1 ADGKARA
8 DYRAHV
14 TDQYSNPVKGISV
27 AWSGGKTAVF
37 TAAGPVTTDDQG
49 NATNGLTSTTVLQD
63 VAPVATVNSAVKG
76 STTATADRKV
86 NFVANAGTA
95 TLDGITVKDDA
106 GKTVDTLPVG
116 TTAASVFHASATVV
130 DGNGNPV
137 AGQNVTWSLDQAACG
152 GTDEAKLSTVTA
164 TTDSAGHSTATV
176 ASISPYHVCS
186 GLKLSAAVG
195 TAGHKTTTLNYIAE
209 EASANVK
216 TVALP
221 GGAKTTYTAD
231 GKDTAT
237 WNATVA
243 DQYGNAVSGETVTW
257 GGVTGAQPKYAA
269 ATTTTDAS
277 GHTSNTMTSTTAAT
291 NVKAT
296 ATVSSTTHTGTPVTA
311 TTPVTFTA
319 DASKATLTVTVTG
332 SRQPTET
339 DTSHTAATADGA
351 DLLTLHFKAVDGNG
365 NPVTSTPVHYTTAV
379 TDAGIVKD
387 TLACMTNG
395 SGECTSTVKTTKA
408 GTYNVWVALV
418 PAGAAQ
424 PVSPVKTAL
433 VFLAGPPD
441 ATNTTVSTDKSAAN
455 ADKKETITVTL
466 TPRDSHNNVVPLWT
480 FRKDLT
486 IVPSVNA
493 TVPGAVTVTTPA
505 QDAAGNVAATLTY
518 VDTTGQLLSKAAR
531 TGTTSVSIGS
541 AVKKT
546 FDTRF
551 YPQVNVCLTNLDSN
565 GFVTPGTTEV
575 HICDGSGHTIPSG
588 SGYKVAAP
596 ALSPSGCPA
605 DGGGVCPS
613 DAAGVKAD
621 FTNLTGDDI
630 RALAST
636 RITFQVHD
644 VYAAQDMTSSFTTG
658 EIAFYGE
665 LKSHKPSSNLGATND
680 LFHTR
685 DAQAYCNSVV
695 RRLPGGV
702 AGQGTSAES
711 AAAIQTGVR
720 TGGSTTNDSVM
731 ATIQMGSIA
740 SGIHTGG
747 DTNPEIFV
755 DGIAYGTA
763 PDGYDSDTEAFRAR
777 ESDALVRGTVYPS
790 SLVFVNGKRG
800 ASTDWNMSEDGVDY
814 HQGYNAL
821 LESSFGLRLH
831 TTTGWNLSDAY
842 YVNNWPGTPYTTHK
856 GNGDTTYHYVTQVN
870 YITGYICAA
879 SLH

>member
-1 ADGKARA
+1 A

-63 VAPVATVNSAVKG
+63 VAPVATVNSALKG

-95 TLDGITVKDDA
+95 TLSGITVKDDA

-379 TDAGIVKD
+379 SDVGIGQN
-387 TLACMTNG
+387 TLACKTNTT
-395 SGECTSTVKTTKA
+395 GECSSTVKTTKA
-408 GTYNVWVALV
+408 GTYNVGVALV

-441 ATNTTVSTDKSAAN
+441 ATKSTVSTDKSAAN

-493 TVPGAVTVTTPA
+493 TVAGAVTVTTPA

-518 VDTTGQLLSKAAR
+518 VDTSGKLLSKEAR
-531 TGTTSVSIGS
+531 AGTTTITIGK
-541 AVKKT
+541 AVKQT
-546 FDTRF
+546 VDTRF
-551 YPQVNVCLTNLDSN
+551 YPQVHVCVSNLSAS
-565 GFVTPGTTEV
+565 GYIVPGQTEV
-575 HICDGSGHTIPSG
+575 QICDGSGHAVPNG
-588 SGYKVAAP
+588 SGYTVTLPGMSSA
-596 ALSPSGCPA
+596 GCTKS
-605 DGGGVCPS
+605 GGGVCPP
-613 DAAGVKAD
+613 DTAGKKAD
-621 FTNLTGDDI
+621 FTGLTGDDI
-630 RALAST
+630 AQLVFRPAKYDITDTYAGATQKSAGPGGTLVYYAELAP
-636 RITFQVHD
+636 
-644 VYAAQDMTSSFTTG
+644 
-658 EIAFYGE
+658 
-665 LKSHKPSSNLGATND
+665 HKPYTPLGGSNGKDIFYTAEAKAFCGNAKTERTLYVKSMFSEAM
-680 LFHTR
+680 
-685 DAQAYCNSVV
+685 S
-695 RRLPGGV
+695 
-702 AGQGTSAES
+702 AGTP
-711 AAAIQTGVR
+711 
-720 TGGSTTNDSVM
+720 TGGSAQV
-731 ATIQMGSIA
+731 
-740 SGIHTGG
+740 SGIKSLHIGRISSVVHTGG
-747 DTNPEIFV
+747 DSNPELFV
-755 DGIAYGTA
+755 SGGGAGLYTVPGYAGTRSEITKE
-763 PDGYDSDTEAFRAR
+763 GYVGADLPQL
-777 ESDALVRGTVYPS
+777 LV
-790 SLVFVNGKRG
+790 LVNGTRS
-800 ASTDWNMSEDGVDY
+800 AATSWSLYTDGV
-814 HQGYNAL
+814 
-821 LESSFGLRLH
+821 GLRNLGQGVVGYSVAIGWAIPKA
-831 TTTGWNLSDAY
+831 TGWNVSDMY
-842 YVNNWPGTPYTTHK
+842 YVNNYPGTPLTLHK
-856 GNGDTTYHYVTQVN
+856 PDSNDTTNEFVTQVN
-870 YITGYICAA
+870 YVSGYVCNA
-879 SLH
+879 SLQ